1 MVASWLWGALTTMW
15 ALASGLQETDGCS
28 YPLQGARR
36 FTPPRPS
43 ECALRCA
50 TLTYYRILG
59 QGRRISVLFT
69 EATTSSEQYYC
80 WFLSKQCRNEE
91 SLEMAF
97 VVVDPSPLPCQL
109 LIEPQGTGQQKLT
122 PDREVHNLLSSHCG
136 QRFEVTLPFQ
146 KAQNAA
152 EFCVRHMCPHQNIDS
167 SSPVKLPRC
176 PPFLITLWRT
186 HIQPG
191 A

>member
-36 FTPPRPS
+36 FTPPRP
-43 ECALRCA
+43 
-50 TLTYYRILG
+50 
-59 QGRRISVLFT
+59 
-69 EATTSSEQYYC
+69 SSEQYYC